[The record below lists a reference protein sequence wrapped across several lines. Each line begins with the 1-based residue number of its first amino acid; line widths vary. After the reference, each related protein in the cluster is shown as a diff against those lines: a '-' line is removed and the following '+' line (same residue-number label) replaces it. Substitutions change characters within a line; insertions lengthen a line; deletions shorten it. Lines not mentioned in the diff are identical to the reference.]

1 VGLAAGMLRPQG
13 VTKTLFEDYMFK
25 PTYQAPQ
32 PVQRATMYQTPE
44 FAPSLFRN
52 IIG

>member
-1 VGLAAGMLRPQG
+1 MLSPQG
-13 VTKTLFEDYMFK
+13 VTKTLFEDYGFTPM
-25 PTYQAPQ
+25 YQAPE
-32 PVQRATMYQTPE
+32 PVQRATMYETPE

>member
-1 VGLAAGMLRPQG
+1 MLSPQG
-13 VTKTLFEDYMFK
+13 VTKTLFEDYGFTPM
-25 PTYQAPQ
+25 YQAPE
-32 PVQRATMYQTPE
+32 PVKRATMYETPE

>member
-13 VTKTLFEDYMFK
+13 VTKTLFEDYMFT

-32 PVQRATMYQTPE
+32 AVQRATMYETPE